1 MPDEKP
7 ADEIEEDEAAHRA
20 AEGAGDDKD
29 EFHTISF
36 QTVQF
41 KFRTSNLNSSPYNL
55 NSSPYNLNSSP
66 YNLNCVG
73 YTM

>member
-7 ADEIEEDEAAHRA
+7 ADEIEEDEAGHRA

-41 KFRTSNLNSSPYNL
+41 KFRTSNLNSL
-55 NSSPYNLNSSP
+55 P

-73 YTM
+73 YTI